1 MGDGDAE
8 QGPTRGPLLHYVE
21 AFGVGTLLVR
31 ANAHQALDTHACLR
45 PKLGFCAIDLCCN
58 EHQRV
63 RGQLTISLRRLS
75 CAQLLAK
82 GALAQPRREA
92 RPGWLAPIES
102 SVGGELCE
110 RPPGDGHTDVGF
122 TPVMCAI
129 KAALPVEEQR
139 P

>member
-1 MGDGDAE
+1 MG
-8 QGPTRGPLLHYVE
+8 L
-21 AFGVGTLLVR
+21 GTLLVR
-31 ANAHQALDTHACLR
+31 ANAHQALDTHACLQ
-45 PKLGFCAIDLCCN
+45 PKLGFCALDLCCN
-58 EHQRV
+58 QHQRV